1 MKNKCEL
8 IIINPNWEYAEY
20 FYFDNEHERRG
31 FVDGV
36 SFTYEGNWRDN
47 EANLFFLAPEQQSL
61 AEYNQEH
68 GTDWTIGLNH
78 GPIGSWA

>member
-1 MKNKCEL
+1 MENKCEL

-20 FYFDNEHERRG
+20 FYFDNEDERRG

-36 SFTYEGNWRDN
+36 SFICQ
-47 EANLFFLAPEQQSL
+47 ANLDFLAPEQQSL

-68 GTDWTIGLNH
+68 DTDWTIGLNH
-78 GPIGSWA
+78 GTIGSWA